1 MNNYYY
7 RDIKVPFN
15 TLYFNKKN
23 ILTRSE
29 TVLNFYEKIIVSEK
43 CIENIFIVVG
53 YWVNQLQGQRNG
65 QSFQFPFKG
74 KVNI

>member
-1 MNNYYY
+1 MNIVYSHDLKRSCKTPVGY
-7 RDIKVPFN
+7 N
-15 TLYFNKKN
+15 TKADACLMH
-23 ILTRSE
+23 
-29 TVLNFYEKIIVSEK
+29 FYEKIIVSEK